1 MIKYTA
7 IVLAAGQGK
16 RMGAG
21 HNKQF
26 ININD
31 KPLVLHTLA
40 VFERDTWCEE
50 IILVTNEQER
60 EQMEALLE
68 RFPSSTPI
76 RAVDGGAERQ
86 DSVYEGLSAVRHQ
99 TFPVLIHDGARPFV
113 MEESLPYIGRNGCR

>member
-86 DSVYEGLSAVRHQ
+86 DSGG
-99 TFPVLIHDGARPFV
+99 TKDFPLCAIKPF
-113 MEESLPYIGRNGCR
+113 LC

>member
-76 RAVDGGAERQ
+76 RAVGWGSGASGQCVRRTFRCAPSNLSCA
-86 DSVYEGLSAVRHQ
+86 DS
-99 TFPVLIHDGARPFV
+99 
-113 MEESLPYIGRNGCR
+113 